1 MYLVGEYGQSPTL
14 HLRRTVTLA
23 LSQASSPTG
32 TPDYVLLL
40 QIVLHAFAKSTGMTS
55 GGAVQK
61 RTQRTKNL
69 TAPPDPALMQWQSG
83 ERIERITKA
92 Q

>member
-1 MYLVGEYGQSPTL
+1 MYLVGESGQSPTL

-23 LSQASSPTG
+23 LSQASSLSLTG

-40 QIVLHAFAKSTGMTS
+40 QIVLHAFAKSTRMTS

-61 RTQRTKNL
+61 KTQRTK
-69 TAPPDPALMQWQSG
+69 T
-83 ERIERITKA
+83 
-92 Q
+92 